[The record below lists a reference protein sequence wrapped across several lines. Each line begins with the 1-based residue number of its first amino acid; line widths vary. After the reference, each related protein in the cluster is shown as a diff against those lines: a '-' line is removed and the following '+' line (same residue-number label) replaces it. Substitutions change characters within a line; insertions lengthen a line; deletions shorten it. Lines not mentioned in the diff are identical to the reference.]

1 MKAVLLMMVFLYVDK
16 PVASLQFDLDT
27 TGAITLVDTVQ
38 KQIVQAPVNGKVRV
52 IIYGLNQAVFQ
63 GKFATVNAPV
73 SGVSNVVG
81 AALDGSPVPIMV
93 KTLSPPGKVTVMINP

>member
-27 TGAITLVDTVQ
+27 TGAVSLVDTVQ

-63 GKFATVNAPV
+63 GRFATANAPV

-81 AALDGSPVPIMV
+81 AALDGSPVPVTV
-93 KTLSPPGKVTVMINP
+93 KALSPPGKVKVEISS

>member
-1 MKAVLLMMVFLYVDK
+1 MMVFLYVDQ

-27 TGAITLVDTVQ
+27 TGAVTLVDTVQ
-38 KQIVQAPVNGKVRV
+38 KQIAQAPVNGKVRV

-73 SGVSNVVG
+73 SGVSNAVG
-81 AALDGSPVPIMV
+81 AALDGSPVPVAI
-93 KTLSPPGKVTVMINP
+93 KTLSPPGKVKVEINP